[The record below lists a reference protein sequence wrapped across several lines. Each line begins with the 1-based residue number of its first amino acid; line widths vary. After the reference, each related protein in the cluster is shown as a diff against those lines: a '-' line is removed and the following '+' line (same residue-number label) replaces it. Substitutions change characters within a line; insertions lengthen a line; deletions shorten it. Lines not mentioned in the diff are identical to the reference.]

1 MCDWPQ
7 RIEIVVIG
15 KEDRSVRVS
24 QLPRLLPGIHS
35 PLSDSAED
43 SRIAGIAHDSRRV
56 KPGFVFVAIS
66 GTQRDGADFAAD
78 AIERGAVAVV
88 AERRIALPRPA
99 PLYVVQDARRAL
111 AALAAAFQGRPSRR
125 IEVIGVT
132 GTNGKTTTACMIR
145 SILEAAGRPCGLLGT
160 ISYETGKRSL
170 PASITTP
177 ESVDVQEF
185 LADMWRSDM
194 KYAAMEV
201 SSHALCMRRVDFVQF
216 AAGVFTNLAP
226 EHLDYHGNMTAY
238 REAKARLF
246 RALGPAAHA
255 VINADDPS
263 GAAMARATF
272 ANVVRY
278 GIRKQADVSAKVRE
292 TTIEGTRF
300 RLRTA
305 RGGVDVAMPLIG
317 LHNVY
322 NALAAAAALL
332 SLGLDLDAVRAG
344 LETMPFVPG
353 RLETIPN
360 DRGYKVLVDYAH
372 TDQALEAVLSS
383 LRPLTHKRILVVFG
397 AGGDRDRS
405 KRPRMGRAVERGADL
420 AWVTS
425 DNPRSEEPG
434 AIIAEILDG
443 VQSRKRIRIQPD
455 RQVAIEDAIRSARPG
470 DLVLI
475 AGKGHE
481 RTQRF
486 KDTVVPFDDREAVR
500 RAFGASL
507 S

>member
-1 MCDWPQ
+1 M
-7 RIEIVVIG
+7 
-15 KEDRSVRVS
+15 KVS
-24 QLPRLLPGIHS
+24 QLARLLPGIHS
-35 PLSDSAED
+35 PLSDEAED
-43 SRIAGIAHDSRRV
+43 LRVPGIAHDSRRV
-56 KPGFVFVAIS
+56 KPGFVFVAIP
-66 GTQRDGADFAAD
+66 GTRRNGADFAAD
-78 AIERGAVAVV
+78 AVNRGAAAVV
-88 AERRIALPRPA
+88 AERRFALPRPV

-111 AALAAAFQGRPSRR
+111 AALAAAFHGRPSRR
-125 IEVIGVT
+125 LEVIGVT
-132 GTNGKTTTACMIR
+132 GTNGKTTTTCMIR

-170 PASITTP
+170 PAAITTP

-185 LADMWRSDM
+185 LADMWRSGM

-216 AAGVFTNLAP
+216 AAGVFTNLTP

-246 RALGPAAHA
+246 RTLGPAANA
-255 VINADDPS
+255 VINVDDPS
-263 GAAMARATF
+263 SAAMIRATF

-278 GIRKQADVSAKVRE
+278 GIRNRADVSAKILE

-322 NALAAAAALL
+322 NALAAAAALMA
-332 SLGLDLDAVRAG
+332 LGLDLDAVRNG
-344 LETMPFVPG
+344 LERMSFVPG

-372 TDQALEAVLSS
+372 TDQALEAVLAS
-383 LRPLTHKRILVVFG
+383 LRPLIRKRILVVFG

-405 KRPRMGRAVERGADL
+405 KRPRMGRTVERGADL

-425 DNPRSEEPG
+425 DNPRGEEPD
-434 AIIAEILDG
+434 AIIEEILAG
-443 VQSRKRIRIQPD
+443 VRNRKRMRVRPD
-455 RQVAIEDAIRSARPG
+455 RQTAIDDAIRAARPG

-500 RAFGASL
+500 RAFGACL